1 MPETRRSKPE
11 PVDVAVGARIRIR
24 RRMLGMSQTE
34 LANGLGITFQQVQKY
49 EHGSNR
55 VSASM
60 LVRTAATLKTS
71 VAALIGE
78 DGTEPA
84 DPAVLAQLATAGAAE
99 LLKAFAET
107 KSEALRDALVVL
119 AGALAGR
126 EKASAAKSSRA

>member
-55 VSASM
+55 LSASM

-78 DGTEPA
+78 DGAEPA
-84 DPAVLAQLATAGAAE
+84 DPAVLAHDRRGGRAPQ
-99 LLKAFAET
+99 
-107 KSEALRDALVVL
+107 SLRGDQERSAS
-119 AGALAGR
+119 GR
-126 EKASAAKSSRA
+126 PR